1 MTFWD
6 QVRIGEY
13 VRDRDIKDVAAFL
26 VELLSDMRSGGEH
39 SRALYDLYFAE
50 APVRSVV
57 SLCCFKNR
65 KDKDELDEYI
75 QSCRRLMWFK

>member
-13 VRDRDIKDVAAFL
+13 VRDRDIKDVTTFL

-57 SLCCFKNR
+57 SLCCSKNR
-65 KDKDELDEYI
+65 KGKDDLDEYI